1 MVIFNELTTIFH
13 RRRNKESREVKRLL
27 ELDNEEAVGQKPK
40 LSLGLNIKHAVPP
53 ITRFS

>member
-1 MVIFNELTTIFH
+1 MFAFKELTTLFH

-53 ITRFS
+53 TTRFS